1 MTWDFHKQFINGEWV
16 PSTGEGRIKVVN
28 PATLEAFEWVPDGT
42 YEDADRAVCRSARGS
57 ARLGRNAARPTRR
70 AHEGD
75 ARAPARD
82 GRRHRGA

>member
-42 YEDADRAVCRSARGS
+42 YEA
-57 ARLGRNAARPTRR
+57 AARVRLPQRARQRPAGPQRR
-70 AHEGD
+70 APD
-75 ARAPARD
+75 ASSS
-82 GRRHRGA
+82 